1 MDHQRGPPLVKGK
14 GRPVLERR
22 GEELDPVPSRV
33 YPRKIEGLCP
43 LFSPGSRLVVPASD
57 FKLRHGFLRLRRTYR
72 LPLYS
77 RPGPAVSITA
87 QTPRKPTAASCRWA
101 VRAWVDRKKK
111 GGGPEAPRFQ
121 IPMYS
126 DGVRGL
132 GGIRVASHPRF
143 SHSLR
148 QRQAAASVV
157 KGTTRQVQEW
167 EKKSLTRYVT
177 LFSVGQERPRFKST
191 AGPALSIT
199 AQTPRKPTAAS
210 CRWAVRVWV
219 DRGGGRSPP
228 LSPAR

>member
-1 MDHQRGPPLVKGK
+1 
-14 GRPVLERR
+14 
-22 GEELDPVPSRV
+22 
-33 YPRKIEGLCP
+33 
-43 LFSPGSRLVVPASD
+43 
-57 FKLRHGFLRLRRTYR
+57 
-72 LPLYS
+72 
-77 RPGPAVSITA
+77 
-87 QTPRKPTAASCRWA
+87 
-101 VRAWVDRKKK
+101 
-111 GGGPEAPRFQ
+111 
-121 IPMYS
+121 MYS

-219 DRGGGRSPP
+219 DRGGGRSPRCHLP
-228 LSPAR
+228 DSCSLQLWIVSPRATQRVSSPRVSRARARTPPMIAKENTEIFQGAMMYSVAQDLSPAPIL